1 MEESCFTRLRRTGG
15 SAKPKAGLRNG
26 TGGKEV
32 GAFLGTS
39 QRVGVEEESGAA
51 AAATDLGKTR
61 GGAEKHEKKSAG
73 DLRGTKWPKT
83 Q

>member
-15 SAKPKAGLRNG
+15 SAKQKAGLRDG

-32 GAFLGTS
+32 GAFTGTS
-39 QRVGVEEESGAA
+39 QRVGVEEKSGAA
-51 AAATDLGKTR
+51 AAATGAWGSLG
-61 GGAEKHEKKSAG
+61 GL
-73 DLRGTKWPKT
+73 LRSMERS

>member
-15 SAKPKAGLRNG
+15 SAKPKAGLRDG

-39 QRVGVEEESGAA
+39 QRVGVEEKSGAA

-61 GGAEKHEKKSAG
+61 GVAEKHEKKSVSG
-73 DLRGTKWPKT
+73 KSERH
-83 Q
+83 